1 MIRLKNRKNTQ
12 FIKQY
17 LNDGLTLDSFNAA
30 YDNLDSYKEMM
41 AEFNKIPT
49 QKRSPVIIKVAK
61 GYILPAVIESI
72 FHDDFAHEN
81 AGESAY
87 SLETFKRLLDEFMLE
102 INRLIFGIYQREN
115 GALATNKK
123 VFAASVMKLYSLL
136 INKKDYDSLLVYN
149 HRFGYWEQATIA
161 VNRLIIELIHY
172 LGSDD
177 IDFWSINLE
186 KSIVDTILRKTT
198 LYDPHQFNSNFMPF
212 ANVTLNTVT
221 AEVVSHSKEH
231 LATIH
236 SNVSYD
242 AVAECPIFENFLTE
256 VFDDE
261 QTIMFVQEWFG
272 YVLSGTHKSNALV
285 IGSGK
290 GANGK
295 STLFDVLSQLVGL
308 QNVSSAP
315 LSNFNNDF
323 GIEPLIGMK
332 LNLAT
337 ESDAD
342 SFKTGKIKALTAGEP
357 ISINR
362 KNKQEVTLVL
372 PTKLVFLVNELPMLN
387 DTSMGFERRLL
398 ILPFLQTFT
407 SDKQDKNLPKKLSSE
422 ISGILNWAII
432 GLKRLIEQNY
442 QFTVSESMK
451 RAKEQYLGVANPVE
465 RFVDETIVAKPANV
479 IDNSVL
485 LDNYNIWLASN
496 FISPKGTNSPQVFWR
511 AFDEAT
517 RKANIAYLRGKSN
530 GKGVVRD
537 IGFRKL

>member
-49 QKRSPVIIKVAK
+49 QKRLSVIKKVAK

-72 FHDDFAHEN
+72 FHDDFVREN
-81 AGESAY
+81 AGEPAY

-102 INRLIFGIYQREN
+102 VNRLNFGIYQREN

-485 LDNYNIWLASN
+485 LDNYSIWLASN

>member
-1 MIRLKNRKNTQ
+1 
-12 FIKQY
+12 
-17 LNDGLTLDSFNAA
+17 
-30 YDNLDSYKEMM
+30 
-41 AEFNKIPT
+41 
-49 QKRSPVIIKVAK
+49 
-61 GYILPAVIESI
+61 
-72 FHDDFAHEN
+72 
-81 AGESAY
+81 
-87 SLETFKRLLDEFMLE
+87 
-102 INRLIFGIYQREN
+102 
-115 GALATNKK
+115 
-123 VFAASVMKLYSLL
+123 
-136 INKKDYDSLLVYN
+136 
-149 HRFGYWEQATIA
+149 
-161 VNRLIIELIHY
+161 
-172 LGSDD
+172 
-177 IDFWSINLE
+177 
-186 KSIVDTILRKTT
+186 
-198 LYDPHQFNSNFMPF
+198 MPF
-212 ANVTLNTVT
+212 PRYKFR
-221 AEVVSHSKEH
+221 E
-231 LATIH
+231 
-236 SNVSYD
+236 
-242 AVAECPIFENFLTE
+242 FR
-256 VFDDE
+256 
-261 QTIMFVQEWFG
+261 
-272 YVLSGTHKSNALV
+272 
-285 IGSGK
+285 
-290 GANGK
+290 
-295 STLFDVLSQLVGL
+295 
-308 QNVSSAP
+308 
-315 LSNFNNDF
+315 
-323 GIEPLIGMK
+323 
-332 LNLAT
+332 
-337 ESDAD
+337 
-342 SFKTGKIKALTAGEP
+342 FKTGKIKALTAGEP

>member
-49 QKRSPVIIKVAK
+49 QKRLSVIQKVAK

-72 FHDDFAHEN
+72 SHDDFVHEN

-102 INRLIFGIYQREN
+102 VNRLNFGIYQREN

-172 LGSDD
+172 LGSED

-212 ANVTLNTVT
+212 ANVTLNTIT
-221 AEVVSHSKEH
+221 AEVVLHSKEH

-236 SNVSYD
+236 SNISYD

>member
-17 LNDGLTLDSFNAA
+17 LNEDLTLDSFNTA
-30 YDNLDSYKEMM
+30 YDALDSYKEMM

-49 QKRSPVIIKVAK
+49 QKRSPVIKKVAK

-72 FHDDFAHEN
+72 FHDDFVHEN
-81 AGESAY
+81 ADESTY
-87 SLETFKRLLDEFMLE
+87 SLDTFKRLLDEFMLE
-102 INRLIFGIYQREN
+102 INRLTFGIYQREN
-115 GALATNKK
+115 GSLATNKK

-161 VNRLIIELIHY
+161 INRLIIELIHY

-212 ANVTLNTVT
+212 ANVTLNTAT
-221 AEVVSHSKEH
+221 AEVVPHSKEH

-236 SNVSYD
+236 SNISYD
-242 AVAECPIFENFLTE
+242 ATAECPIFENFLTE
-256 VFDDE
+256 VFDDG

-407 SDKQDKNLPKKLSSE
+407 SDKQDKNLPKKLSFE
-422 ISGILNWAII
+422 ISGILNWSII

-442 QFTVSESMK
+442 QFTVSESMQ

-465 RFVDETIVAKPANV
+465 RFVDETIVADPANV
-479 IDNSVL
+479 VDNSVL
-485 LDNYNIWLASN
+485 LDNFNIWLASN

-517 RKANIAYLRGKSN
+517 RKANIPYLRGKSN
-530 GKGVVRD
+530 GRGVVRD